1 MIPDEVVEQV
11 ADAADIVA
19 IVGEHVR
26 LKRTGNSWR
35 GPCPFHQGKGPNF
48 SVQPGKG
55 YKCFV
60 CGESG
65 SVFTFLQ
72 KHLGLTFV
80 EAVKQ
85 VGERVGIEVREI
97 SRKRDDEPDWRAP
110 HWELHA
116 AAAEWFGRI
125 LWDDPRGADART
137 YLAGRGIGRSEG
149 ERFGLGY
156 APREIGAMRQHL
168 ESLGMGAERQLEA
181 GLLVRRDASEE
192 LRPRFRERL
201 MIPIL
206 DVQGHHVGFGG
217 RLLGPGEPKYL
228 NSSDSPV
235 FSKGKLLYL
244 LHAARPA
251 MRKHERAIVVEGY
264 FDAIRLHLAG
274 IEETVA
280 PMGTALTE
288 EQAEALARLAPTVFL
303 CYDADAA
310 GQKATF
316 RSGLE
321 LLRHGVAVRV
331 VSFPQGD
338 DPDSFVAAFT
348 TPAEAQAAMTRQLD
362 GAVDLFERQV
372 QVLASHG
379 FFGDLHKKRQAVD
392 KLLPTIRACR
402 DDVTRE
408 LYLARLAEVTGVDR
422 AALLRELDTPPRR
435 PGAPPVSAA
444 RDEPPRDEPPPDAE
458 FPEDRGGGRGGR
470 DRWRGGARGGRGGGR
485 EESGWRSVRGRPTI
499 ATPGTKQVQELLLV
513 MVHARRFVEEIA
525 ETVDPADLVSSAG
538 RELFLALVD
547 DPEAA
552 VEPLAARL
560 SPDAVALLESLLAQ
574 EGAVGNPDL
583 AKDRTVAYFRERRL
597 KARMV
602 QLQQALLATDDDGE
616 KTALLGEIAR
626 LKREHTSIRLS

>member
-35 GPCPFHQGKGPNF
+35 GPCPFHGGKGPNF

-72 KHLGLTFV
+72 KHLGLSFV

-85 VGERVGIEVREI
+85 VGERVGVEVREV
-97 SRKRDDEPDWRAP
+97 SRARDDEPDWRAP

-116 AAAEWFGRI
+116 AAAEWFTRI
-125 LWDDPRGADART
+125 LWEDPRGAVARE
-137 YLAGRGIGRSEG
+137 YLAGRGIGRAEG

-168 ESLGMGAERQLEA
+168 ASLGMGVERQLES
-181 GLLVRRDASEE
+181 GLLVRRDEAEE
-192 LRPRFRERL
+192 PRPRFRERL

-228 NSSDSPV
+228 NSADSPV

-251 MRKHERAIVVEGY
+251 IRKHGRAIVVEGY

-274 IEETVA
+274 IEEAVA

-288 EQAEALARLAPTVFL
+288 EQAEALARLSPTVFL
-303 CYDADAA
+303 CYDADTA

-331 VSFPQGD
+331 VSFPEGE
-338 DPDSFVAAFT
+338 DPDSFVAAFGS
-348 TPAEAQAAMTRQLD
+348 PAEAQAAMARRLD
-362 GAVDLFERQV
+362 EAVDLFERQV
-372 QVLASHG
+372 QLLAAHG
-379 FFGDLHKKRQAVD
+379 YFGDLHRKRQAVD

-408 LYLARLAEVTGVDR
+408 LYLARLADVTGVDR

-435 PGAPPVSAA
+435 PGAAPGPAA
-444 RDEPPRDEPPPDAE
+444 REVPPRDAPPPEAE
-458 FPEDRGGGRGGR
+458 FPDERGRERWTRGGRGRGGR
-470 DRWRGGARGGRGGGR
+470 DDA
-485 EESGWRSVRGRPTI
+485 GWRSVRGRPTI
-499 ATPGTKQVQELLLV
+499 TAPGTKQVQDLLLV

-525 ETVDPADLVSSAG
+525 ETVVPEDLASVAG
-538 RELFLALVD
+538 REVFLALVAE
-547 DPEAA
+547 PEAT
-552 VEPLAARL
+552 VEDLAARL
-560 SPDAVALLESLLAQ
+560 SPEAVDLLQDLLAL

-583 AKDRTVAYFRERRL
+583 AKDRTMTYFRERRL
-597 KARMV
+597 KARMG
-602 QLQQALLATDDDGE
+602 QLQQALHATEDDGE
-616 KTALLGEIAR
+616 KTALLAEIAR
-626 LKREHTSIRLS
+626 LKRESTSIRSS

>member
-65 SVFTFLQ
+65 SLFTFLQ

-80 EAVKQ
+80 EAVKH
-85 VGERVGIEVREI
+85 VGERVGIEVVESTKR
-97 SRKRDDEPDWRAP
+97 RDDEPDWRAP

-116 AAAEWFGRI
+116 AAADWCSRI

-137 YLAGRGIGRSEG
+137 YLAGRGITREIAD
-149 ERFGLGY
+149 RFGLGW
-156 APREIGAMRQHL
+156 APREIGAMRQQL
-168 ESLGMGAERQLEA
+168 EQLGFGVERQLES
-181 GLLVRRDASEE
+181 GLLVKRDDAEE
-192 LRPRFRERL
+192 PRPRFRERL
-201 MIPIL
+201 MIPIH

-228 NSSDSPV
+228 NSSESPV

-244 LHAARPA
+244 LNAARPNI
-251 MRKHERAIVVEGY
+251 RKRERAIVVEGY

-274 IEETVA
+274 VEEAVA

-288 EQAEALARLAPTVFL
+288 EQAEALARLAPVVFL

-321 LLRHGVAVRV
+321 LLRHGAAVRV
-331 VSFPQGD
+331 VSFPEGE
-338 DPDSFVAAFT
+338 DPDSFVAKHG
-348 TPAEAQAAMTRQLD
+348 AESLERQLTD
-362 GAVDLFERQV
+362 AVDLFERQV

-379 FFGDLHKKRQAVD
+379 FFADLHKKRQAVD
-392 KLLPTIRACR
+392 KLLPTLRACR
-402 DDVTRE
+402 DAVTRE
-408 LYLARLAEVTGVDR
+408 LYFTRLSEVTGVDR
-422 AALLRELDTPPRR
+422 EALMREADTVPRR
-435 PGAPPVSAA
+435 PGAGPAAPVFDGS
-444 RDEPPRDEPPPDAE
+444 RDEPPA
-458 FPEDRGGGRGGR
+458 GQARGGR
-470 DRWRGGARGGRGGGR
+470 DETGFPDDRPQWGKGRRGRFNRDQD
-485 EESGWRSVRGRPTI
+485 SGWRSTRERPRT
-499 ATPGTKQVQELLLV
+499 APAGSKQVEELLLV
-513 MVHARRFVEEIA
+513 MLHARRFVEEIA
-525 ETVDPADLVSSAG
+525 EAVDPDELLGDAG
-538 RELFLALVD
+538 RTLFATLVE
-547 DPEAA
+547 DPEA
-552 VEPLAARL
+552 
-560 SPDAVALLESLLAQ
+560 SPDTLAGRLDPDGVSLLERLLPRGESL
-574 EGAVGNPDL
+574 GNPDL
-583 AKDRTVAYFRERRL
+583 AKEQAITFFRERRL
-597 KARMV
+597 RLRMDAI
-602 QLQQALLATDDDGE
+602 QRELQATDDDE
-616 KTALLGEIAR
+616 KKTALLAEKHR
-626 LKREHTSIRLS
+626 LRQEQQRIRFTT

>member
-19 IVGEHVR
+19 IVGEYVR

-72 KHLGLTFV
+72 KHLGVTFV

-85 VGERVGIEVREI
+85 VGEKVGIEVREI

-116 AAAEWFGRI
+116 AAAEWFARI
-125 LWDDPRGADART
+125 LWDDPRGAVARE
-137 YLAGRGIGRSEG
+137 YLAGRGIGRAEA

-156 APREIGAMRQHL
+156 APREIGALRQHL
-168 ESLGMGAERQLEA
+168 ESLGMGVERQLDA
-181 GLLVRRDASEE
+181 GVLLKREESEE
-192 LRPRFRERL
+192 VRPRFRERL

-206 DVQGHHVGFGG
+206 DAQGHHVGFGG

-235 FSKGKLLYL
+235 FAKGKLLYL
-244 LHAARPA
+244 LHAARPS

-274 IEETVA
+274 IEDAVA

-288 EQAEALARLAPTVFL
+288 DQAEALARLAPTVFL

-331 VSFPQGD
+331 VSFPDGE
-338 DPDSFVAAFT
+338 DPDSFVAAFA
-348 TPAEAQAAMTRQLD
+348 TPAEAQAGMARRLD
-362 GAVDLFERQV
+362 EAVDLFERQV
-372 QVLASHG
+372 QVLATHG
-379 FFGDLHKKRQAVD
+379 YFGDLHKKRQAVD

-422 AALLRELDTPPRR
+422 AALLREFDTPPRR
-435 PGAPPVSAA
+435 PGAPPVAPPREA
-444 RDEPPRDEPPPDAE
+444 PGRDEPSPEAE
-458 FPEDRGGGRGGR
+458 FPDERGGGR
-470 DRWRGGARGGRGGGR
+470 DRWRGGAGRGRGGRGGR
-485 EESGWRSVRGRPTI
+485 EESGWRSVRGRPTM
-499 ATPGTKQVQELLLV
+499 AAPGTKQVQELLLV

-525 ETVDPADLVSSAG
+525 EMVDPSELVSSEG
-538 RELFLALVD
+538 RELFLALVAE
-547 DPEAA
+547 PEAP
-552 VEPLAARL
+552 VEALASQL
-560 SPDAVALLESLLAQ
+560 SPEAVALLESLLAQ

-583 AKDRTVAYFRERRL
+583 AKDRTMTYFRERRL
-597 KARMV
+597 KARMG
-602 QLQQALLATDDDGE
+602 QLQHALSATEDDGE
-616 KTALLGEIAR
+616 KTALLAEIAR
-626 LKREHTSIRLS
+626 LKREYTSIRLS